1 MVASNC
7 HKSTAQENY
16 DKENMTIHLV
26 NNVTKVMNKPRV
38 NEAIAD
44 TGTTGHF
51 ILPGA
56 PMDDIRPAAQPI
68 EIEMPNGTTE
78 KSTHTCQLRI
88 PDVPREAKE
97 AHIVPGLSH
106 SSLISIKKLCK
117 EGCEVRFKEET
128 CEVYYRNNLVLT
140 GKNAGPGGLWIVP
153 IDG

>member
-1 MVASNC
+1 MASNF
-7 HKSTAQENY
+7 HENASKY
-16 DKENMTIHLV
+16 ESNIKENVKVYLV
-26 NNVTKVMNKPRV
+26 NNITKVTNKPKL

-56 PMDDIRPAAQPI
+56 PMDDIRPAARPI

-97 AHIVPGLSH
+97 AHVVPGLSH
-106 SSLISIKKLCK
+106 LSLISIKK
-117 EGCEVRFKEET
+117 VMQR
-128 CEVYYRNNLVLT
+128 RMRS
-140 GKNAGPGGLWIVP
+140 
-153 IDG
+153 

>member
-1 MVASNC
+1 
-7 HKSTAQENY
+7 
-16 DKENMTIHLV
+16 MTIHSV
-26 NNVTKVMNKPRV
+26 NNVTKVMNKPKL

-44 TGTTGHF
+44 IRTTGHF

-56 PMDDIRPAAQPI
+56 PMDDMRPAAQPI

-106 SSLISIKKLCK
+106 SSLVSIKSYAKKDAKLDSK
-117 EGCEVRFKEET
+117 KKRVKYTTRTNLYLPARTQAQEGC
-128 CEVYYRNNLVLT
+128 
-140 GKNAGPGGLWIVP
+140 G
-153 IDG
+153 